1 MSACTPI
8 PKTHPI
14 NAAPYRRPSNAHLQ
28 GERCEFMKYILD
40 GLVKLLKLEFQNYM
54 ISKSASSVSQLHI
67 VTNNN
72 NKI

>member
-1 MSACTPI
+1 
-8 PKTHPI
+8 
-14 NAAPYRRPSNAHLQ
+14 
-28 GERCEFMKYILD
+28 MKYILD